1 MLNSEINMYISK
13 MYEESGNYKI
23 IFNNCQTRKCI
34 IFFSGNGIYFPDT
47 INTFVDVIIEKDR
60 YEWENIMR
68 NPLIQQSY
76 QMVILVRDINKKYY
90 QKGINSS
97 INSIDKVV
105 SFLREKTIG
114 YEITTCGNSA
124 GGYMATLV
132 GNFLDAQCI
141 YSFGGQW
148 NLNHEKESFWDV
160 SINKQY
166 FDITRYAKENV
177 MWFYSAYNEA
187 DLLQKECLGEYI
199 EDISAF
205 AMNSKYHGYLLL
217 SPCYKNLL
225 TMPMGE
231 MKNLGMKYKSKVI
244 SQRRMAKEL
253 LHGKELRD
261 TCIKD
266 IISKHKSLQYIQSIL
281 IKIRSCI
288 YNVVKKKEK
297 KDE

>member
-1 MLNSEINMYISK
+1 MLDLEINKYISK
-13 MYEESGNYKI
+13 VYEESDNYKI
-23 IFNNCQTRKCI
+23 IFNNCQTMKCI
-34 IFFSGNGIYFPDT
+34 ICFSGNGIYYPDT

-60 YEWENIMR
+60 YEWENIMK
-68 NPLIQQSY
+68 NSSIQRTY
-76 QMVILVRDINKKYY
+76 QMVILVRDIKKKYY

-105 SFLREKTIG
+105 NLLREKTTG

-124 GGYMATLV
+124 GGYMATIV
-132 GNFLDAQCI
+132 GDRLNARCI

-148 NLNHEKESFWDV
+148 NLNHEKEHFWDDG
-160 SINKQY
+160 INKQY

-187 DLLQKECLGEYI
+187 DLLQKECLGVHI
-199 EDISAF
+199 EEISAF

-217 SPCYKNLL
+217 SSCYKNLL
-225 TMPMGE
+225 IMPIGE
-231 MKNLGMKYKSKVI
+231 IKHLGMKYKNKVI

-253 LHGKELRD
+253 LHGKELID

-266 IISKHKSLQYIQSIL
+266 IISKHRSLQYIQSIL
-281 IKIRSCI
+281 INIRSCL
-288 YNVVKKKEK
+288 YNVVMP
-297 KDE
+297 